1 MRIKDFSPVFYIDTD
16 EANAALNFNRGQKV
30 IWLNSSQIKIT
41 NGSN

>member
-30 IWLNSSQIKIT
+30 EYGLLIIKLK
-41 NGSN
+41 